1 MNIEMR
7 IRRSLQELISV
18 GFRVAIYPV
27 DPGCLR
33 DMGGKLK
40 TAVRGIVYLAEKNA
54 DSYTLKCETI
64 KDGDTL
70 GEIRNLARKSLR
82 GQGLK
87 TGNPRRDKENTI
99 TITREDQR

>member
-1 MNIEMR
+1 MNIEMQ
-7 IRRSLQELISV
+7 IRRSLQELISI

-27 DPGCLR
+27 DPGSLR
-33 DMGGKLK
+33 EVRGKPR
-40 TAVRGIVYLAEKNA
+40 TAVRGIVYLDEKDA
-54 DSYTLKCETI
+54 DSYTLKCEVI

-87 TGNPRRDKENTI
+87 TGNPKRDRDNTI
-99 TITREDQR
+99 TINKEEQE